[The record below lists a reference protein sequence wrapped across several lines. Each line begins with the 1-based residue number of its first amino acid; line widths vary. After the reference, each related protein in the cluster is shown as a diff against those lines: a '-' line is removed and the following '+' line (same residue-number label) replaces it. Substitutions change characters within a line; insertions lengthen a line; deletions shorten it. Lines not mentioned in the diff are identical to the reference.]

1 MPVVVVANPKGGAG
15 KSTAALVLATTL
27 VHLGATVSII
37 DADPNRP
44 IMDWRTGNSGLDVE
58 VLGDLNESSVIK
70 VIREQ
75 RSLRQ
80 FVLVDLE
87 GTASRLVSRAIT
99 QADLVLIPLQASGV
113 DARQASRAVA
123 LIHEEEEA
131 LGGRHIPFRVV
142 LTRTSPIITTRI
154 EREIVNALETSGLP
168 LMRTRLH
175 ERQAFKAIFVR
186 RLALHELDP
195 YQVNGL
201 PEALRNAQDLTEE
214 LVDVL
219 SATTNRVTAA

>member
-1 MPVVVVANPKGGAG
+1 MPVVVIANPKGGAG

-44 IMDWRTGNSGLDVE
+44 IMDWRTGNSGLDIG
-58 VLGDLNESSVIK
+58 VLGDLNESSIIK

-80 FVLVDLE
+80 FILVDLE

-131 LGGRHIPFRVV
+131 LGGRQIPFRVV
-142 LTRTSPIITTRI
+142 LTRTSPVITTRI
-154 EREIVNALETSGLP
+154 EREIVNALEASGLP

-175 ERQAFKAIFVR
+175 ERQAFKAMFVR
-186 RLALHELDP
+186 RLALHELDAS
-195 YQVNGL
+195 QVNGL
-201 PEALRNAQDLTEE
+201 PEALRNAQYFAEE

-219 SATTNRVTAA
+219 SATTDRVNAA

>member
-1 MPVVVVANPKGGAG
+1 MPVVVVANPKGGAR

-58 VLGDLNESSVIK
+58 VLSDLNESSVIK

-87 GTASRLVSRAIT
+87 GAS
-99 QADLVLIPLQASGV
+99 
-113 DARQASRAVA
+113 
-123 LIHEEEEA
+123 
-131 LGGRHIPFRVV
+131 PF
-142 LTRTSPIITTRI
+142 
-154 EREIVNALETSGLP
+154 
-168 LMRTRLH
+168 
-175 ERQAFKAIFVR
+175 
-186 RLALHELDP
+186 
-195 YQVNGL
+195 
-201 PEALRNAQDLTEE
+201 
-214 LVDVL
+214 
-219 SATTNRVTAA
+219 

>member
-15 KSTAALVLATTL
+15 KSTVALVLATTL
-27 VHLGATVSII
+27 ARLGATVSII

-44 IMDWRTGNSGLDVE
+44 IVDWRTGNSALDVE
-58 VLGDLNESSVIK
+58 VIGDLNESSVIK
-70 VIREQ
+70 IVREQ

-154 EREIVNALETSGLP
+154 EREIVNALEASGLP
-168 LMRTRLH
+168 LMRAQLH
-175 ERQAFKAIFVR
+175 ERQAFKAMFVR
-186 RLALHELDP
+186 RLALHELDAS
-195 YQVNGL
+195 QVNGL
-201 PEALRNAQDLTEE
+201 QEALRNAQGLAEE

-219 SATTNRVTAA
+219 AAMSNQVSAA

>member
-1 MPVVVVANPKGGAG
+1 LPVVVVANPKGGAG
-15 KSTAALVLATTL
+15 KSTATLALAQTLA
-27 VHLGATVSII
+27 HLGGTVSVI

-44 IMDWRTGNSGLDVE
+44 IVDWRSGASQLELEVIGDVS
-58 VLGDLNESSVIK
+58 ESSIIK
-70 VIREQ
+70 AIREQ
-75 RSLRQ
+75 KGARQ
-80 FVLVDLE
+80 FVFVDLE

-142 LTRTSPIITTRI
+142 LTRTSPIIATRI
-154 EREIVNALETSGLP
+154 EREIVGALTGAGLP
-168 LMRTRLH
+168 LMRTHLN
-175 ERQAFKAIFVR
+175 ERQAYKAMFVR
-186 RLALHELDP
+186 RLALHELDAA
-195 YQVNGL
+195 QVNGL
-201 PEALRNAQDLTEE
+201 QEALRNAQDLADE

-219 SATTNRVTAA
+219 ATVQQAVGST